1 MIQILCKQIERG
13 NHKKMSFTL
22 VATNSML
29 ATGTI
34 QFQNN
39 ITAVLKTYSSL
50 KLRSNSHTQIINHAK
65 LCCFVF
71 THIGKVVKKTNF
83 CSWSRIFTAVRTILH
98 FTILTTYK
106 YGIFLC
112 LREPGCCCWHQ
123 SWYLSH
129 ILHKHIF

>member
-1 MIQILCKQIERG
+1 MEFVWEGKCCTFEKILQPLSILKTGKRMIQILCKQIERG

-50 KLRSNSHTQIINHAK
+50 KLRSNSHTQIINYAK

-83 CSWSRIFTAVRTILH
+83 CS
-98 FTILTTYK
+98 
-106 YGIFLC
+106 
-112 LREPGCCCWHQ
+112 
-123 SWYLSH
+123 
-129 ILHKHIF
+129 